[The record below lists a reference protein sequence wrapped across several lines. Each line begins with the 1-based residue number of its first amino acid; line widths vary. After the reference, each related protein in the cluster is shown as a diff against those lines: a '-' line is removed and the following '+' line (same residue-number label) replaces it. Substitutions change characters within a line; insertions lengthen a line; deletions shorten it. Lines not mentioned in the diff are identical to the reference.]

1 MIIVLRS
8 GSSDAEVQEV
18 CRRITAMGYQPHTI
32 RGELRTVIGAVG
44 DDRGKERLR
53 ALEAVEC
60 VESVTPILQPFKLAS
75 REVRRE
81 NTTIDVGGAT
91 IGGRNVVVMA
101 GPCSVESRAQVLE
114 VAERVKAAGAAVL
127 RGGAFKPRTSPYSF
141 QGMEEEGLKILD
153 EARRETGLPVVTEV
167 MEPEKVD
174 VVAAHADILQIG
186 ARNVQNF
193 SLLRRVAETRKP
205 VLLKRGMSTSIQEW
219 LLSAEYILSGG
230 NPQVILCERG
240 IRTFET
246 STRFTLDLSA
256 VIVAKRLTDLPVIV
270 DPSHAAGRRD
280 LVVPLSKAAV
290 AAEADG
296 LMVESHHDPREALC
310 DGEQALP
317 VGALLGLKDVLQP
330 FASAM
335 GREVI

>member
-1 MIIVLRS
+1 MNVSEGTKTDAKTANGMIVPGTFR
-8 GSSDAEVQEV
+8 
-18 CRRITAMGYQPHTI
+18 
-32 RGELRTVIGAVG
+32 VI
-44 DDRGKERLR
+44 
-53 ALEAVEC
+53 
-60 VESVTPILQPFKLAS
+60 
-75 REVRRE
+75 
-81 NTTIDVGGAT
+81 
-91 IGGRNVVVMA
+91 A
-101 GPCSVESRAQVLE
+101 GPCTVESYEQFM
-114 VAERVKAAGAAVL
+114 AGAKAVKQAGFEYV

-141 QGMEEEGLKILD
+141 QGLGEEGLGIMSEVASSL
-153 EARRETGLPVVTEV
+153 GLKVVTEV
-167 MEPEKVD
+167 MDPYDIELVMEH
-174 VVAAHADILQIG
+174 AAILQIG
-186 ARNVQNF
+186 ARNMQNF
-193 SLLRRVAETRKP
+193 SLLKRVGAAIAGSGHG
-205 VLLKRGMSTSIQEW
+205 VVLKRGLSATVEEW
-219 LLSAEYILSGG
+219 LLAAEYVTSAGG
-230 NPQVILCERG
+230 DNVVLCERG

-317 VGALLGLKDVLQP
+317 VKALLGLKEALQP